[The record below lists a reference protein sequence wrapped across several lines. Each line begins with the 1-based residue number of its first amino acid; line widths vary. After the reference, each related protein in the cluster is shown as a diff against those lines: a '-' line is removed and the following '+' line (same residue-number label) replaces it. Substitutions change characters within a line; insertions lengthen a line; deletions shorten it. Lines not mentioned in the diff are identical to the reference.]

1 MPTVFTAPEAIPA
14 ALDAPTVFLAGS
26 IEQGAA
32 VDWQR
37 SIIDALY
44 DRECALF
51 NPRRPRWNKDLRQSI
66 DEPEFAEQ
74 VRWELDALD
83 RATIIAMFL
92 SPETLAPISLL
103 ELGLFAR
110 SGRLVV
116 ACPEGFWRKGNV
128 EVVCDRFGV
137 ELVDSLAALTEA
149 LRSRLPPR
157 AAR

>member
-26 IEQGAA
+26 IEQGSA

-37 SIIDALY
+37 SIIDALF
-44 DRECALF
+44 DRECVLF
-51 NPRRPRWNKDLRQSI
+51 NPRRTQWNKALRQSI
-66 DEPEFAEQ
+66 DEPAFAEQ

-137 ELVDSLAALTEA
+137 QLVDSLAGLTEA